1 VSSPRPAGE
10 AGEAAEAAKADDAAD
25 ADGAVIRDAATSE
38 PVR

>member
-10 AGEAAEAAKADDAAD
+10 AAKAAKADKADDAAD

>member
-10 AGEAAEAAKADDAAD
+10 AAKAAKADKADDAAE
-25 ADGAVIRDAATSE
+25 ADEAVIRDAATSE

>member
-10 AGEAAEAAKADDAAD
+10 AAKAAKADDAAD
-25 ADGAVIRDAATSE
+25 ADEAVIRDAATSE

>member
-10 AGEAAEAAKADDAAD
+10 AAKAAKAAKADDAAD

>member
-10 AGEAAEAAKADDAAD
+10 AGEAAKADKADDAAE
-25 ADGAVIRDAATSE
+25 ADEAVIRDAATSE